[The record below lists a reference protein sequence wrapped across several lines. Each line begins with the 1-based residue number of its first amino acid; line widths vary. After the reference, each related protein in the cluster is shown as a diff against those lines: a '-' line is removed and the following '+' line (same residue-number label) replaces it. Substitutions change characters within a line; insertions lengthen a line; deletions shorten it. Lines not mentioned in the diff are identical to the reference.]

1 MPKAFRAPLSL
12 ALASLTAADLA
23 AAPRYRMVMGE
34 NEAEHGVNLVS
45 IVQNPA
51 IGRGF
56 VALSGLKMAP
66 KRVHLSTE
74 TAQQVLTGPALVPD
88 EEILRLDAKGK
99 PYYISFSAEQISQI
113 KRRYALNGYQKLS
126 NHEHA
131 TPLDSVVFEESWIVR
146 DSERDPAAV
155 LGLDV
160 PVGTWM
166 LSGYIADAD
175 FWANEVVTGNVTG
188 FSIEGLFDTEQVT
201 LAAVPASKSP
211 MKKNWFQRLSTA
223 AMRALKLSVVTLK
236 DGSQLDIASDG
247 TVSKVDEDGQPTEA
261 APDGSYILD
270 DDTELLVKDGK
281 KAEPAEKEKEKEVEA
296 TDEAVTAAQE
306 VLKGITAETTA
317 ADAKAIVE
325 KALKA
330 LGGESASEEKPKP
343 EEVKAAAVALFLEAV
358 EMLDGSSLSYNPIS
372 RLLTD
377 SNGVPV
383 PSGYHACKDGSFFR
397 VETSQYTYTIDAET
411 YAKATTQLSEVQ
423 LKLTAAETELANTPD
438 GGRVLLS
445 GTGTG
450 TGTSEMASTPTSLAL
465 SRVDELLARRTEE

>member
-1 MPKAFRAPLSL
+1 MPKALSAPLSL

-23 AAPRYRMVMGE
+23 AAPRYRMKMGE
-34 NEAEHGVNLVS
+34 NQPEQGVNLVS

-56 VALSGLKMAP
+56 VALSALKTAP

-74 TAQQVLTGPALVPD
+74 PTQQVLTGPALVPD

-99 PYYISFSAEQISQI
+99 PYYISFSAEEISQI
-113 KRRYALNGYQKLS
+113 KRRYAVNGYQKLS
-126 NHEHA
+126 NHEHQ
-131 TPLDSVVFEESWIVR
+131 TPLDSIVFEESWIVR

-166 LSGYIADAD
+166 LSAHIADAE
-175 FWANEVVTGNVTG
+175 FWANEVLTGNVTG
-188 FSIEGLFDTEQVT
+188 FSIEGLFDTEEVT
-201 LAAVPASKSP
+201 LAAVPASTSP
-211 MKKNWFQRLSTA
+211 MKKTWFQRLSTA
-223 AMRALKLSVVTLK
+223 AMRMLKLSVVTLK

-247 TVSKVDEDGQPTEA
+247 TVSKVDEDGQPTEVVA
-261 APDGSYILD
+261 DGSYILD
-270 DDTELLVKDGK
+270 DDSELLVKEGK
-281 KAEPAEKEKEKEVEA
+281 KAEAPEKEKEVAA

-306 VLKGITAETTA
+306 VLKEITAETTA

-330 LGGESASEEKPKP
+330 LGGEAPAEKTP
-343 EEVKAAAVALFLEAV
+343 EEVKASAVPLFLEAV
-358 EMLDGSSLSYNPIS
+358 EMLDGSSLYYNPIS

-377 SNGVPV
+377 ANGVPV

-411 YAKATTQLSEVQ
+411 YAKATTQLSEVKV
-423 LKLTAAETELANTPD
+423 KLEAAELQLSQTPD

-445 GTGTG
+445 GAGNG
-450 TGTSEMASTPTSLAL
+450 NNQRTSEKPKPTHERYALAA
-465 SRVDELLARRTEE
+465 VAGAIE